1 MKVKDLIKELEKFEQ
16 DDFVY
21 VWSRCECGRFDFEI
35 SMVRDK
41 MDRYGTKILLS
52 GDEHELEK

>member
-21 VWSRCECGRFDFEI
+21 AWCRCDCGMCDYEI
-35 SMVRDK
+35 KKLEDK
-41 MDRYGTKILLS
+41 MDRFGTKILLS
-52 GDEHELEK
+52 GD